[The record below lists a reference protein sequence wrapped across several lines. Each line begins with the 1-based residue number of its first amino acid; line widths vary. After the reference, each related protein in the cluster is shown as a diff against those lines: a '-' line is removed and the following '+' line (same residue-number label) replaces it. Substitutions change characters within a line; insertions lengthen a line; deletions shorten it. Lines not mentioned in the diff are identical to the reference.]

1 MPPHSPAPRL
11 SFYYAAYFGA
21 VGVFLPFWPVWLS
34 ERGLSAPEIGFLIA
48 AATGLRV
55 LTNPLIAQ
63 AADRGGERK
72 RLMGLLSGLAI
83 IAFLFFQ
90 GAHGFWPILLVT
102 LFFFTFWSATQPLAE
117 SLTMLGVGADKLDY
131 GRIRLWGSITFI
143 ITSIGLGW
151 FLTGRGADLIYS
163 AALAGIVITFVSCL
177 MLPGYKAPAS
187 GPHRLALWPVIRNV
201 RFMVFLFAVG
211 LIQASHAVLYG
222 FGTIHWRSA
231 GYSDGVIGLFWA
243 EGVFAEIILFAF
255 GAYLMRRFG
264 AIGLVLLG
272 GLAGVIRWGAMGVE
286 GGIYWIVIMQSL
298 HAFTFGAT
306 HLGAMHFITETV
318 APSHSAS
325 AQAIYAAFVAGIAM
339 GIASF
344 FSGLLYAQFGGQAYF
359 AMAAAAA
366 AGSLIATAYLFRD
379 RFLRANDTRQKGP

>member
-1 MPPHSPAPRL
+1 MTAFRL
-11 SFYYAAYFGA
+11 ALFYAAYFGMI
-21 VGVFLPFWPVWLS
+21 GIMMPFWPVWLS

>member
-1 MPPHSPAPRL
+1 
-11 SFYYAAYFGA
+11 
-21 VGVFLPFWPVWLS
+21 
-34 ERGLSAPEIGFLIA
+34 
-48 AATGLRV
+48 
-55 LTNPLIAQ
+55 
-63 AADRGGERK
+63 
-72 RLMGLLSGLAI
+72 MGLLSGLAI
-83 IAFLFFQ
+83 VAFLFFQ
-90 GAHGFWPILLVT
+90 GAHGFWQILLVT

-117 SLTMLGVGADKLDY
+117 SLTMLGVGADRLDY

-151 FLTGRGADLIYS
+151 MLTGRGADLIYS

-177 MLPGYKAPAS
+177 TLPGYKAPAS
-187 GPHRLALWPVIRNV
+187 EPHRLAIWPIIRNV
-201 RFMVFLFAVG
+201 RFMVFLFAAG

-255 GAYLMRRFG
+255 GTYLLRRFG
-264 AIGLVLLG
+264 AIGLVLMG
-272 GLAGVIRWGAMGVE
+272 GIAGVLRWGAMGVSDD
-286 GGIYWIVIMQSL
+286 IYWIVALQSL

-318 APSHSAS
+318 APRHSAS
-325 AQAIYAAFVAGIAM
+325 AQSIYAAFVAGIAM
-339 GIASF
+339 GIASL
-344 FSGLLYAQFGGQAYF
+344 FSGLLYDEFGGQAYF

-366 AGSLIATAYLFRD
+366 AGSLIAAAILFQDVSR
-379 RFLRANDTRQKGP
+379 RADAARR

>member
-1 MPPHSPAPRL
+1 MQPRTPALRL
-11 SFYYAAYFGA
+11 AFYYAAYFGA

-34 ERGLSAPEIGFLIA
+34 ARGLSAPEIGFLIA

-72 RLMGLLSGLAI
+72 RLMGLLSGLAV

-117 SLTMLGVGADKLDY
+117 SLTMLGVGAAGLDY
-131 GRIRLWGSITFI
+131 GRIRLWGSIAFI
-143 ITSIGLGW
+143 GASIGLGW
-151 FLTGRGADLIYS
+151 ILTGRGADLIYA
-163 AALAGIVITFVSCL
+163 AALAGIVITFISCL
-177 MLPGYKAPAS
+177 ILPGYKAPGS

-201 RFMVFLFAVG
+201 RFMVFLFAAG

-231 GYSDGVIGLFWA
+231 GYSDGMIGLFWA

-255 GAYLMRRFG
+255 GA
-264 AIGLVLLG
+264 VLLRRIGAVGLILMG
-272 GLAGVIRWGAMGVE
+272 GVAGVIRWAVMGI
-286 GGIYWIVIMQSL
+286 GDDIYWIVIVQSL

-325 AQAIYAAFVAGIAM
+325 AQSIYAAFVAGIAM

-344 FSGLLYAQFGGQAYF
+344 FSGLLYGQFAGQAFF
-359 AMAAAAA
+359 AMSAAAA
-366 AGSLIATAYLFRD
+366 AGSFIAAAILFRGK
-379 RFLRANDTRQKGP
+379 FQGPDLSTQ